1 MRHLVHLVLRVSLIS
16 TFALL
21 TALFYTSASWAS
33 PIIPIPSLNQISP
46 GVPNIDA
53 KGYILIDAASGK
65 VIAEKNA
72 DMRMAPASLTKL
84 MSLYIISSA
93 LKNGSIHPDDKVR
106 ISAKAWKTGG
116 SRMFVKVGDEVPV
129 QDLMQ
134 GIAVASG
141 NDASVAMAEYIG
153 GTEEAFANMM
163 NQEAVVLGMTNSH
176 FLDSTGLPNVQHYS
190 TPRNLAQLALAL
202 TRDYPEDYK
211 LFSQKW
217 FSYNGIRQ
225 PNRNRLLWRYQ
236 YADGLKTGHT
246 DDAGYCLVASALK
259 DNMRLISVIM
269 GAPNDETRTEDSI
282 RLLSYGFRFF
292 ETHKLYD
299 AKKPLAQVRVWKGKQ
314 KVVGLGFDHDMYAT
328 IPAGQYKNIQAVI
341 KLNEPLNAPIIKGKT
356 YGALNL
362 VLNNNVIMTEPL
374 LALSDDPKGGMI
386 RGVSDTMSFHF
397 HKLFSRSHEKANVG

>member
-1 MRHLVHLVLRVSLIS
+1 MRQLIHLFLRVSLS
-16 TFALL
+16 SLALA
-21 TALFYTSASWAS
+21 TALFTTQASWAS

-93 LKNGSIHPDDKVR
+93 LKNGSIHPEDKVR

-163 NQEAVVLGMTNSH
+163 NQQAVVLGMTSSH
-176 FLDSTGLPNVQHYS
+176 FMDSTGLPNVQHYS
-190 TPRNLAQLALAL
+190 TPRNLALLALAL

-217 FSYNGIRQ
+217 FTYNGIRQ

-246 DDAGYCLVASALK
+246 DDAGYCLVASAMK

-314 KVVGLGFDHDMYAT
+314 KVVGLGFEHDMYAT

-341 KLNEPLNAPIIKGKT
+341 KLNEPLNAPIVKGKT
-356 YGALNL
+356 YGSLDL
-362 VLNNNVIMTEPL
+362 VLNNNIIMSEPL
-374 LALSDDPKGGMI
+374 LALTDDPKGGMI
-386 RGVSDTMSFHF
+386 RGMSDTMSFHF
-397 HKLFSRSHEKANVG
+397 HKLFSKSHEKANLG